1 MSFLFEPFKIGSLSI
16 KNRFIRSATTSYW
29 SDRRGIVGPEIID
42 LYRRL
47 AKGGVGLIIK
57 GHLYVK
63 DSGKAHLG
71 MAGISE
77 DYHVPSLRELTDEVH
92 KNNGKIIAQL
102 NYAGIYGVVDKAG
115 PSECVIEDCKV
126 RALSPEEIHDIVD
139 AFGEGAARALD
150 AGFDGVQIHGAH
162 GYLVS
167 QFLSRVAN
175 KRTDEWGGKLEN
187 RMRLLLEVYD
197 AIRARVGDRTPIM
210 LKINCD
216 DFSPNGFTIKDSA
229 RVAEVMSRRGL
240 QAIEVSG
247 GGIGR
252 REDLRARA
260 RSLDPELLEAS
271 FAGHATEIRKVT
283 RPTSMA
289 LVNGIRSLKCMKDL
303 VSKDVTDLISMS
315 RPFIREPD
323 LVERLESGQEAST
336 CNSCNICRSNEVF
349 GKMMLRCHSDQKE
362 HTSRDKSQQS

>member
-1 MSFLFEPFKIGSLSI
+1 MSFLFEPFKIGSLNI
-16 KNRFIRSATTSYW
+16 RNRFIRSATTSYW
-29 SDRRGIVGPEIID
+29 SNKRGIVGPEIID

-63 DSGKAHLG
+63 DSGKAHFG
-71 MAGISE
+71 MAGISKE
-77 DYHVPSLRELTDEVH
+77 YHVPRLKELTDEVH
-92 KNNGKIIAQL
+92 KNDGKIIAQL
-102 NYAGIYGVVDKAG
+102 NYGGIYSIVDKAG
-115 PSECVIEDCKV
+115 PSECVVDGCKV
-126 RALSPEEIHDIVD
+126 RALSSEEIHDIVD
-139 AFGEGAARALD
+139 AFGKGAARALD

-175 KRTDEWGGKLEN
+175 KRTDEWGGTLEN

-197 AIRARVGDRTPIM
+197 AIRSRVGDSTPIM

-229 RVAEVMSRRGL
+229 KVAEVISRRGL

-252 REDLRARA
+252 QEDLRARA
-260 RSLDPELLEAS
+260 RSLDPELREAS

-283 RPTSMA
+283 HPTPMA
-289 LVNGIRSLKCMKDL
+289 LVNGIRSLKCMKAL
-303 VSKDVTDLISMS
+303 TSKDVTDLISMS

-323 LVERLESGQEAST
+323 LVKRLESGQETST

-349 GKMMLRCHSDQKE
+349 SKMMLRCHLD
-362 HTSRDKSQQS
+362 